1 MYGDNILGA
10 TDDAVIQYCKTPA
23 NKAVLDM
30 LKADVYPEYARK
42 VEEAAPEKSSKST
55 AKSTKE

>member
-30 LKADVYPEYARK
+30 LKADVYPEYARQTA
-42 VEEAAPEKSSKST
+42 EAPAKESKS
-55 AKSTKE
+55 AKSVKE

>member
-30 LKADVYPEYARK
+30 LKADVYPEYARNADV
-42 VEEAAPEKSSKST
+42 VEPKR
-55 AKSTKE
+55 STKTTKE